1 MFTLSEE
8 GAVSRNSQQNRAAR
22 KRKKQQ
28 RSGTRQHRE
37 FRPDFDAESL
47 VFAGIEFAFGPSANA
62 ESLRRTLDQLAE
74 LDGSGSAAALLDRAS
89 QMLDASMD
97 HAFLS
102 GWQPAEL
109 VHAARREFGARTA
122 RLTVAAIGSHASRTS
137 AHKSAP
143 EPWREQLDELNIGAD
158 DAPARGRLSAWRA
171 AENAEPTDTW
181 AAILSLLG
189 FCSYL
194 IPMTPLMAT
203 PANWVTGAAASR
215 PAKHG
220 PEPKVLSRIRGLL
233 AKAEATTFA
242 EEAATLSAKAQDLMT
257 RYAIDS
263 AVVDAEA
270 HTSLSDQVVT
280 RRLLVDNPYPEA
292 KVQLLHCVAETN
304 NVRVIWHQRFGI
316 VSMVGMPID
325 LDLCEMLFTSLLVQA
340 SHALSEAGG
349 DRVKR
354 SPSFRRSFLLAF
366 ATRIGE
372 RLTIAREQAGRDAS
386 SQYGKELVPIMTE
399 RTEAVGSVFEKQFP
413 SIVTTSHSVTNAHG
427 WQAGRVAAELADLT
441 GGRERIAE

>member
-62 ESLRRTLDQLAE
+62 ESLRRTVGQLAE

-109 VHAARREFGARTA
+109 VHAVRREFGARTA

-143 EPWREQLDELNIGAD
+143 EPWREQLDELNIGPD

-171 AENAEPTDTW
+171 AEDAEPTDTW
-181 AAILSLLG
+181 TAILSLLG

-203 PANWVTGAAASR
+203 PPNWVTGAAASR
-215 PAKHG
+215 PAKPG

-263 AVVDAEA
+263 AVIDAEA

-292 KVQLLHCVAETN
+292 KVQLLNCVADSN
-304 NVRVIWHQRFGI
+304 SVRVLWHQRSGL

-372 RLTIAREQAGRDAS
+372 RLAIAREQAGRDAS

>member
-1 MFTLSEE
+1 M
-8 GAVSRNSQQNRAAR
+8 SRNSQQNRAAR

-28 RSGTRQHRE
+28 RGNARE
-37 FRPDFDAESL
+37 QRAPRPEVEGAESL

-62 ESLRRTLDQLAE
+62 ESLRRTVDDLAE
-74 LDGSGSAAALLDRAS
+74 LEGSPAAGAALDRVS
-89 QMLDASMD
+89 QLLDASMD
-97 HAFLS
+97 HAFAS

-109 VHAARREFGARTA
+109 VHAVRREFGVRTA
-122 RLTVAAIGSHASRTS
+122 RLTVAAIGSHAGRTS

-171 AENAEPTDTW
+171 AENAEPTATW
-181 AAILSLLG
+181 TAILSLLG
-189 FCSYL
+189 FCNYL
-194 IPMTPLMAT
+194 APLTPLMAT
-203 PANWVTGAAASR
+203 PPNWVTGPAASHPTR
-215 PAKHG
+215 RGA
-220 PEPKVLSRIRGLL
+220 EPKVLSRIRGLL

-242 EEAATLSAKAQDLMT
+242 EEAETLSAKAQDLMT

-263 AVVDAEA
+263 AVIDAHA
-270 HTSLSDQVVT
+270 HTSLTDQVVT

-292 KVQLLHCVAETN
+292 KVQLLHCVAKAN
-304 NVRVIWHQRFGI
+304 NVLVLWHQRFGL
-316 VSMVGMPID
+316 VSMVGMPVD
-325 LDLCEMLFTSLLVQA
+325 LDLSEMLFTSLLVQA

-386 SQYGKELVPIMTE
+386 SQYGKELVPIMAE
-399 RTEAVGSVFEKQFP
+399 RNEAVGSVFEEQFP
-413 SIVTTSHSVTNAHG
+413 SVVTTSHSITNAHG

-441 GGRERIAE
+441 GGRERITG

>member
-1 MFTLSEE
+1 M
-8 GAVSRNSQQNRAAR
+8 SRNSQQNRAAR

-28 RSGTRQHRE
+28 RDGARQHRE
-37 FRPDFDAESL
+37 FRPEIDAESL
-47 VFAGIEFAFGPSANA
+47 IFAGIEFAFGPSTNA
-62 ESLRRTLDQLAE
+62 ESLRRTVDNLAE
-74 LDGSGSAAALLDRAS
+74 LESSPVSGAALDRVS
-89 QMLDASMD
+89 QLLDASMD
-97 HAFLS
+97 HAFAS

-109 VHAARREFGARTA
+109 VHAVRREFGARTA

-171 AENAEPTDTW
+171 AENAEPTATW
-181 AAILSLLG
+181 TAILSLLG
-189 FCSYL
+189 FCNYL
-194 IPMTPLMAT
+194 VPITPLMAT
-203 PANWVTGAAASR
+203 APDWVTGAAASR
-215 PAKHG
+215 PAKRG
-220 PEPKVLSRIRGLL
+220 AEPKVLSRIRGLL

-242 EEAATLSAKAQDLMT
+242 EEAETLSAKAQDLMT

-263 AVVDAEA
+263 AVIDAHA

-292 KVQLLHCVAETN
+292 KVQLLHCVAKTN
-304 NVRVIWHQRFGI
+304 NVRVLWHQRFGL
-316 VSMVGMPID
+316 VSMVGMPVD
-325 LDLCEMLFTSLLVQA
+325 LDLSEMLFTSLLVQA

-372 RLTIAREQAGRDAS
+372 RLVIAREQAGRDAS
-386 SQYGKELVPIMTE
+386 SQYGKELVPIMAE
-399 RTEAVGSVFEKQFP
+399 RSEAVGSVFEKQFP
-413 SIVTTSHSVTNAHG
+413 SVVTTSHSVTNAHG
-427 WQAGRVAAELADLT
+427 WQAGRVAAELADLS